1 LDLWRWRDFLL
12 KWFFFSFK
20 AERMIRYVKDQL
32 SQACRAN
39 ENKRWLH
46 LLPAVCENYNNQ
58 NVTGTNVK
66 RKTVSQYNYVSLL
79 EQLRQSTAPTMLF
92 NIATT
97 TVYPPP
103 LERLLFRFKVG
114 DPVLFARRS
123 DYTVKDFNHFEKPS
137 QIGAFGPRVYTV
149 VGRAGKNNGA
159 LFICPVYKL
168 TSPDT
173 GLLSSWA
180 YEDEMKPA
188 LYAAATLTRRKKRV
202 ITEERRRSR
211 RLQHSEEKKK
221 KLRKKRKKILGES

>member
-1 LDLWRWRDFLL
+1 
-12 KWFFFSFK
+12 
-20 AERMIRYVKDQL
+20 MIRYVKDQL

-137 QIGAFGPRVYTV
+137 QISPPHVRVPISLPR
-149 VGRAGKNNGA
+149 
-159 LFICPVYKL
+159 P
-168 TSPDT
+168 S
-173 GLLSSWA
+173 
-180 YEDEMKPA
+180 
-188 LYAAATLTRRKKRV
+188 
-202 ITEERRRSR
+202 
-211 RLQHSEEKKK
+211 
-221 KLRKKRKKILGES
+221 LRKPSANASPSDAVRSLISTTT